1 MLQMRIYRWQNGIFI
16 FGRLSIRVAVFIII
30 SCCGV
35 LNAQNRI
42 QPEQVLALAF
52 KDAEVV
58 AAQNNADFQ
67 RRINAKLPF
76 LDQISLRT
84 QTRRSDIYQ
93 QDYQARISV
102 NGLKEQSAYRKMQ
115 ASEIAVV
122 EANKLERL
130 HYALYDRY
138 LQLLDYYVVSKK
150 ISLQEAL
157 LLVYLDKIK
166 LLENMAI
173 YAVNTDPEALMK
185 AEFDRDELELSIKE
199 NKLILLAKSALFSN
213 TPNSEV
219 DTLGWVSLSQM
230 SQTLMLTDT
239 VSTELHPSGKEEM
252 AKIARINAESELEKA
267 RGAQILDFFQLRYLN
282 RPGEPFRN
290 DYSIGAG
297 FNLPYNGSKHA
308 RTSLLRIEQYAAE
321 QDLKTLQFQLSEE
334 IQKSKLQFFNA
345 QALHIAIW
353 TQIQKA
359 GQRYNLKE
367 VAAAD
372 KDGIQTVLLN
382 NEFQLRR
389 QLKLMNTE
397 KEMTEKYLQILFL
410 SGQMSETPLVNYLSG
425 TKNTISTN

>member
-1 MLQMRIYRWQNGIFI
+1 MLQLRIYLGQNGILVS
-16 FGRLSIRVAVFIII
+16 GRLSVLAVVLMAACLGF
-30 SCCGV
+30 

-42 QPEQVLALAF
+42 KPEQVLALAF

-67 RRINAKLPF
+67 RQINAKLPF

-93 QDYQARISV
+93 QDYQTRISV
-102 NGLKEQSAYRKMQ
+102 NGLKEQSAFRKMQ

-138 LQLLDYYVVSKK
+138 LQLVDYYALAKE
-150 ISLQEAL
+150 IPLQEAL

-173 YAVNTDPEALMK
+173 YAVDTDPEALMK
-185 AEFDRDELELSIKE
+185 AEFDRDELELRIRE
-199 NKLILLAKSALFSN
+199 NKLVVSAKSVLFSN
-213 TPNSEV
+213 APNSEV

-230 SQTLMLTDT
+230 SQILMLADT
-239 VSTELHPSGKEEM
+239 VSHPSGQEEM

-267 RGAQILDFFQLRYLN
+267 RGTQILDFFQLRYMN

-297 FNLPYNGSKHA
+297 FNIPYNGSRNA
-308 RTSLLRIEQYAAE
+308 RRTLLRIEQYAAE
-321 QDLKTLQFQLSEE
+321 QDLQTLQVQLREA

-345 QALHIAIW
+345 QTLHS
-353 TQIQKA
+353 TVLSQIQKA
-359 GQRYNLKE
+359 GERYNLKE

-382 NEFQLRR
+382 NEFQIRR
-389 QLKLMNTE
+389 QLKLINSE
-397 KEMTEKYLQILFL
+397 KEMTEKYLQVLFL
-410 SGQMSETPLVNYLSG
+410 SGRMSESPLVNFLSG
-425 TKNTISTN
+425 TKNAISAN

>member
-1 MLQMRIYRWQNGIFI
+1 MLRLRIYLRQNGALIW
-16 FGRLSIRVAVFIII
+16 GQLSMLVVVLMLGGLA
-30 SCCGV
+30 V

-42 QPEQVLALAF
+42 KPEQVLGLAF

-58 AAQNNADFQ
+58 AAQNTADFQ
-67 RRINAKLPF
+67 RQINAKLPF
-76 LDQISLRT
+76 LDQISVRT

-93 QDYQARISV
+93 QDYQTRISV
-102 NGLKEQSAYRKMQ
+102 NGVKEQSAYRKMQ

-138 LQLLDYYVVSKK
+138 LQLADYYAIAKE
-150 ISLQEAL
+150 IPLQESL

-173 YAVNTDPEALMK
+173 YAVDTDPESLMK
-185 AEFDRDELELSIKE
+185 AEFDRDELELKIKE
-199 NKLILLAKSALFSN
+199 NRLALLEKSALFSN
-213 TPNSEV
+213 IPKSDV
-219 DTLGWVSLSQM
+219 DTLGWVSLPQM
-230 SQTLMLTDT
+230 SQTLLLTDT
-239 VSTELHPSGKEEM
+239 VFHPSSKEET
-252 AKIARINAESELEKA
+252 AKIARINAEAELEKA
-267 RGAQILDFFQLRYLN
+267 RGAQILDYFQLRYTN

-290 DYSIGAG
+290 DYSVGMGI
-297 FNLPYNGSKHA
+297 NIPYNGSRNA
-308 RTSLLRIEQYAAE
+308 RKTLLQIEQYAAE
-321 QDLKTLQFQLSEE
+321 QDLQTLQLQCSAA

-345 QALHIAIW
+345 QSLHVSIK

-372 KDGIQTVLLN
+372 NDGIVTVLLN
-382 NEFQLRR
+382 SEFQLRR
-389 QLKLMNTE
+389 QLKLLSME

-410 SGQMSETPLVNYLSG
+410 SGRLSEIPLVNYLSS
-425 TKNTISTN
+425 TKNTINTN